1 VVFLQSLTP
10 QNLEH
15 NLHKPTRRQAA
26 TSALACCVVTAAAL
40 LTGCDNTPST
50 LKIGVAQPLSG
61 NLAALGQDMH
71 NGVKLAVDEL
81 NKQGFKIKGKP
92 VTIEIVAVD
101 DRANAQS
108 GKEAAQQ
115 LVDAGVVAVIGHLNS
130 GVSIEAAPIYAD
142 KGIAQLAIST
152 NPRYTELGLTTTFR
166 LVANDH
172 LQARAIGSFAATQLN
187 AARFAVLDDGTPYG
201 KGLAD
206 GAAEQLKNANKD
218 IALRQSFDDKTTA
231 FDELAAK
238 LKAHGVDA
246 VVTTLSDF
254 QVLALLEALKKAE
267 YTRLSILGGDTLKT
281 TTMLKGSGI
290 VQGLYATS
298 PILEAREFPAGN
310 KFLEAY
316 RAAFKVE
323 PAYGGHY
330 SYDAMHVLA
339 GAIKRA
345 ESAKPG
351 AITEALRKIDGYAP
365 VTGSM
370 KFDAKG
376 EQRYG
381 VISVYTTRGRL
392 WESQLRSDV
401 W

>member
-1 VVFLQSLTP
+1 MHTP
-10 QNLEH
+10 N
-15 NLHKPTRRQAA
+15 RRQAA
-26 TSALACCVVTAAAL
+26 TSVLALGVVAAAGL
-40 LTGCDNTPST
+40 LAGCDNAPSVI
-50 LKIGVAQPLSG
+50 KIGVAQPMSG

-71 NGVKLAVDEL
+71 NGVKLAVEEI
-81 NKQGFKIKGKP
+81 NKSGFKIKGKP

-101 DRANAQS
+101 DRANAAT
-108 GKEAAQQ
+108 GKEVAQQ

-130 GVSIEAAPIYAD
+130 GVSIDTAPIYAA
-142 KGIAQLAIST
+142 KNIAQLAIST
-152 NPRYTELGLTTTFR
+152 NPKYTQLNLPTTFR
-166 LVANDH
+166 LVANDT
-172 LQARAIGSFAATQLN
+172 LQAKAIGSFAANQLN
-187 AARFAVLDDGTPYG
+187 ASKFAVLDDGTPYG

-206 GAAEQLKNANKD
+206 GAAAELTKAKKD

-238 LKAHGVDA
+238 LKEGGVDA
-246 VVTTLSDF
+246 IVSTLNDF
-254 QVLALLEALKKAE
+254 QVLALIEALKKVD
-267 YTRLSILGGDTLKT
+267 YTKLALLGGDTIKT
-281 TTMLKGSGI
+281 TAMLKGAGQL
-290 VQGLYATS
+290 QGGLFATS
-298 PILEAREFPAGN
+298 PILEPREFPAGA
-310 KFLEAY
+310 KFLESY
-316 RAAFKVE
+316 RAAFKID

-345 ESAKPG
+345 ESAKPQ
-351 AITEALRKIDGYAP
+351 AITEALRSIDGYAP

-381 VISVYTTRGRL
+381 VISVYATRGGL
-392 WESQLRSDV
+392 WESQIRSDA